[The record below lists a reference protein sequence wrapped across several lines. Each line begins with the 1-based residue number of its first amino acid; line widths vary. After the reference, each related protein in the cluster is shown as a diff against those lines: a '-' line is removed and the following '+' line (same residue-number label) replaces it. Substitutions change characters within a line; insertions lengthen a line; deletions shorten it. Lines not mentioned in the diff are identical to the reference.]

1 MSKYD
6 DSDIYTYPDS
16 TVLKNLLGLKVQS
29 ELDHAE
35 GEFVTLRLFELSEEP
50 LTLPF
55 DIKTL
60 KQIHK
65 KLFGDIYEWA
75 GEFRTVDISK
85 EKTRFA
91 NIKFIEPSLIQVF
104 EELKRDNYLQGFD
117 KNIFSSKAAYYIG
130 EINAIHPFRE
140 GNGRT
145 QRELINQLA
154 LNNGFFITWSK
165 IKAKD
170 ILEATIKSFNKDHSD
185 LEKIIRGNLL
195 RL

>member
-170 ILEATIKSFNKDHSD
+170 ILEATIQTFNKDYSD
-185 LEKIIRGNLL
+185 LEKIIRNNLL
-195 RL
+195 NL